1 MIKRIFIWLGVF
13 AVLAI
18 MISVMTLA
26 ASKNEADVSGKLE
39 TPVSQD
45 DWSFGTTTAK
55 VTLVEYGDFQCPA
68 CQAYHFALKKLLEER
83 GNEISFVFRHFP
95 LITIHPNALP
105 GALASEAAGKQ
116 GKFWEMH
123 DLLYEKQTD
132 WSNDVSAEQRF
143 VEYAK
148 ELGLDTAKFLTDYKD
163 PVLRDK
169 ITDSYKSG
177 MHSGVS
183 GTPTF
188 FINGEKIVNP
198 GNYDE
203 LKAIIDQKLTN

>member
-1 MIKRIFIWLGVF
+1 MF

-26 ASKNEADVSGKLE
+26 ASKNDNEVSGKLE
-39 TPVSQD
+39 PSVSQS
-45 DWSFGTTTAK
+45 DWSIGTTTAK

-83 GNEISFVFRHFP
+83 GGEISFVFRHYP

-132 WSNDVSAEQRF
+132 WSNDASAEQRF

-148 ELGLDTAKFLTDYKD
+148 ELGLDTAEFLNDYRD
-163 PVLRDK
+163 PALRNK

-177 MHSGVS
+177 MRSGVS

-188 FINGEKIVNP
+188 FINGEKIINP

-203 LKAIIDQKLTN
+203 LKKLIDQKLTN